1 MSEFDSNIPNKPSF
15 KGISSYWP
23 ELVGR
28 SSDFSLES
36 RIFHSITL
44 CLFAIVIVYTPY
56 NLFAGLYI
64 ASVSTLLFG
73 IFYVHQYYRSRFL
86 GKAHSNIA
94 FGLMGILIFGI
105 NYFANSGID
114 GSTDLIW
121 PVYLLL
127 VLAITPYKQ
136 HAKWLVIYLICFFI
150 IHLIE
155 YLYPFLIQHP
165 FTAGKGQFI
174 DRVTAFPI
182 PVVVVYVII
191 TFIKKSYD
199 RELKLKKEKTIM
211 VIANN
216 EQILLQ
222 RDLLAQSNLE
232 KNKLMSIISHDLR
245 SPLIN
250 IQNYLELLKEYEL
263 GSVER
268 MGMEK
273 TLLTSTN
280 NAMEMLSNLLNW
292 SKSQMDGAKVHLTPV
307 NLLHTLSNTMSMEKI
322 HAAKKE
328 ITLHYQIP
336 KTIIVLADV
345 DMLQLVIR
353 NLISNAIKFTPKGG
367 AIHIEAE
374 SMDNECKIVVMDNG
388 KGIPKNKQE
397 KIFTIKAQPEYGTN
411 NEKGVGLGLA
421 LCKEFTER
429 QGGSISFES
438 TVGKGSSFFVF
449 IPAVV
454 G

>member
-1 MSEFDSNIPNKPSF
+1 MPDHKPHIPNKPSF
-15 KGISSYWP
+15 KGIGTYWP
-23 ELVGR
+23 ELIGR
-28 SSDFSLES
+28 PSDFSLES

-44 CLFAIVIVYTPY
+44 CLFVIVIIYTPY
-56 NLFAGLYI
+56 NLFSGLYV

-73 IFYVHQYYRSRFL
+73 IFYAYQYYQSRFF

-94 FGLMGILIFGI
+94 FGFMGILIFGV

-127 VLAITPYKQ
+127 VLAITPYRQ

-150 IHLIE
+150 IHFIE
-155 YLYPFLIQHP
+155 YEYPSLIQHP

-174 DRVTAFPI
+174 DRITAFPI
-182 PVVVVYVII
+182 PVFVVYVII
-191 TFIKKSYD
+191 TFIKQSYD
-199 RELKLKKEKTIM
+199 RERKLTEEKTLV

-222 RDLLAQSNLE
+222 RDQLEQSNLE

-250 IQNYLELLKEYEL
+250 IQNYLELLNEYEL
-263 GSVER
+263 GSMER

-307 NLLHTLSNTMSMEKI
+307 NLLHTLSNTMAMEKI

-328 ITLHYQIP
+328 ITLNYQIP
-336 KTIIVLADV
+336 EAIVVLADV

-353 NLISNAIKFTPKGG
+353 NLISNAIKFTSNGG
-367 AIHIEAE
+367 SIHIQAE
-374 SMDNECKIVVMDNG
+374 VIDNECKIVVMDNG
-388 KGIPKNKQE
+388 KGIPKEKQE

-421 LCKEFTER
+421 LCKEFSER

-449 IPAVV
+449 LPAVA